1 MKKKNKTWNKFYE
14 LFGIDLDIK
23 ISDTQN
29 VIVVV
34 RGITLRL
41 LSQFLREQ
49 ANCYE
54 ISPHLAEEIVSES
67 KIPKGTYLKL
77 ISYNKDYQPNPK
89 AKVFLSAET
98 TLLEGLLFQ
107 AKHFF
112 DKGKFADY
120 KEIVCN
126 GSRSLG
132 DKIPVIYCQDKKL
145 QVEFILP
152 KN

>member
-1 MKKKNKTWNKFYE
+1 LKKKNKTWNKFYE
-14 LFGIDLDIK
+14 LFGIELDIK

-29 VIVVV
+29 SIVVAT
-34 RGITLRL
+34 GITLRL
-41 LSQFLREQ
+41 LSRFLREQ

-67 KIPKGTYLKL
+67 KIPKGSYLKL
-77 ISYNKDYQPNPK
+77 ISYSKDYQSDSK

-98 TLLEGLLFQ
+98 TLLEGLVFQ

-112 DKGKFADY
+112 DKGKFANY

-126 GSRSLG
+126 GSRGFG
-132 DKIPVIYCQDKKL
+132 DKIPIIYFKDKKL
-145 QVEFILP
+145 QIEFILP